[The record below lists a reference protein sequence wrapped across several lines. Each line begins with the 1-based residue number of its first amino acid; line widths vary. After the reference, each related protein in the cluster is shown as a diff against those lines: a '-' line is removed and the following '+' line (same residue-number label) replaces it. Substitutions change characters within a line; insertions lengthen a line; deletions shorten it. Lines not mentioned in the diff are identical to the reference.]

1 MKTSILGGYTVVLT
15 DHSRAVLPELAA
27 EDQLV
32 GFWRFLARDD
42 IFSVSYEQFAVGLDE
57 KFGQSLWS
65 EFPDIANKGERR

>member
-1 MKTSILGGYTVVLT
+1 MAT
-15 DHSRAVLPELAA
+15 VLPELAA

-42 IFSVSYEQFAVGLDE
+42 ILSVSYEQFAVGLDE

-65 EFPDIANKGERR
+65 EFPEIANKGETVDHHQVTPLIRMS